1 MKKKTNKESEAPAV
15 EKLTNK
21 LLSLMGTNAKAKAS
35 EDIENDAIRL
45 DIDAGEE
52 TGLLIGRHGETLSSI
67 QSVLGMMVRNKTGE
81 WRRII
86 VNVGDWREKQEDYL
100 KNLAHQAASRA
111 KETGEEV
118 PLYNLTASQRRVIHL
133 ALSEDSEIETESVG
147 EDEERYLI
155 VKPKRKR
162 SSTN

>member
-1 MKKKTNKESEAPAV
+1 MKKKDDISLAEELA
-15 EKLTNK
+15 NK

-35 EDIENDAIRL
+35 KDADSEAIRL

-81 WRRII
+81 WKRII
-86 VNVGDWREKQEDYL
+86 VDVGDWREKQEDYL
-100 KNLAHQAASRA
+100 KNLAYQAANRA
-111 KETGEEV
+111 KETGEEQ

-133 ALSEDSEIETESVG
+133 ALSEDSDVETESVG
-147 EDEERYLI
+147 EDEERYL
-155 VKPKRKR
+155 VVRPKRQ
-162 SSTN
+162 